1 MDLEVESELGIRIAF
16 SGPRAFAQVSTIP
29 GISMFRKSIC
39 LLLIGFVYG
48 AKAQI
53 TVAAAA
59 NVKPALE
66 VIKVSYEKSTGS
78 TVKVVYGAS
87 GKFAAQIRSGAPF
100 DVFVAADISF
110 PDSVVAWK
118 LAEGKPVVYARGTV
132 VLWTSIP
139 DLDPA
144 KGPAILG
151 DPRVKKIAVA
161 DPKVAPY
168 GREAVKA
175 IEASGVAAT
184 IKPKIVWG
192 ENLAQAT
199 QYAVTGAVE
208 AAFSGKSFAMELFGG
223 KGRWAEV
230 DSSLVAPIPQAA
242 VVLKYGKDNNPKLSQ
257 SFVAYLSSAEAKA
270 AWRKFG
276 YRLP

>member
-1 MDLEVESELGIRIAF
+1 MKTQTKTMASLLLAASGAF
-16 SGPRAFAQVSTIP
+16 S
-29 GISMFRKSIC
+29 
-39 LLLIGFVYG
+39 
-48 AKAQI
+48 QI

-59 NVKPALE
+59 NVKPAME
-66 VIKVSYEKSTGS
+66 EIKASYEKATGS
-78 TVKVVYGAS
+78 IVKVVYGAS

-100 DVFVAADISF
+100 DVFVAADATF

-118 LAEGKPVVYARGTV
+118 LAEGKPVVYALGTV

-144 KGPAILG
+144 KGPSILR

-168 GREAVKA
+168 GREAMKA
-175 IEASGVAAT
+175 LEASGFASEL
-184 IKPKIVWG
+184 KPKIVWG
-192 ENLAQAT
+192 ENLSQAT

-208 AAFSGKSFAMELFGG
+208 AAFSGKSFALELFPG
-223 KGRWAEV
+223 KGRWADV

-242 VVLKYGKDNNPKLSQ
+242 VVLKYGKDNNPKVSLG
-257 SFVAYLSSAEAKA
+257 FLAYLSGPA
-270 AWRKFG
+270 ARAIWKKHG
-276 YRLP
+276 YKLP